1 MKKVLVLSLLLIAIS
16 EISFACEI
24 CGCAN
29 NNFQIGL
36 LPNFKK
42 YFIGFRYSAARYNSH
57 LNNDPTQFSS
67 DYYKSIEVWGG
78 YQFKRVQVMAFL
90 PFLHSTK
97 ISDDGTTV
105 SSGLGDA
112 IIMGNYKV
120 WSKMSMNDEM
130 TRTIKNELWLGGGIK
145 FPTGVSRID
154 VTQPDFNI
162 GDFNSQPGTG
172 SVDYLMNTIHNF
184 LWNNSGVVT
193 NATFRYN
200 TSNAQDYH
208 FGNRI
213 YLSTA
218 LFHTFSFN
226 KLKVRP
232 MAGISYLQNSANTYE
247 GSKIAGS
254 EGYSFSGLTGV
265 NLIFGKMGIMANTY
279 LPVSQDMYQ
288 GQTKLQTKTT
298 LGLTFSI

>member
-1 MKKVLVLSLLLIAIS
+1 MFCFLLPSNLNMKKLLPFILLVLIS
-16 EISFACEI
+16 EVSFACEI

-112 IIMGNYKV
+112 IIMGNYK
-120 WSKMSMNDEM
+120 
-130 TRTIKNELWLGGGIK
+130 
-145 FPTGVSRID
+145 
-154 VTQPDFNI
+154 
-162 GDFNSQPGTG
+162 
-172 SVDYLMNTIHNF
+172 
-184 LWNNSGVVT
+184 
-193 NATFRYN
+193 
-200 TSNAQDYH
+200 
-208 FGNRI
+208 
-213 YLSTA
+213 
-218 LFHTFSFN
+218 
-226 KLKVRP
+226 
-232 MAGISYLQNSANTYE
+232 
-247 GSKIAGS
+247 
-254 EGYSFSGLTGV
+254 
-265 NLIFGKMGIMANTY
+265 
-279 LPVSQDMYQ
+279 
-288 GQTKLQTKTT
+288 
-298 LGLTFSI
+298 